1 MVRRGGK
8 GKKGGWGSN
17 RLKKQGE
24 PQEGLFS
31 GIRGKREGKETV
43 KVVWRGNR
51 REGEERVGGEGM
63 IFFIKKS
70 TQH

>member
-1 MVRRGGK
+1 V
-8 GKKGGWGSN
+8 
-17 RLKKQGE
+17 
-24 PQEGLFS
+24 
-31 GIRGKREGKETV
+31 KE
-43 KVVWRGNR
+43 VWKGNR